1 MNIQLILVVI
11 LGLGACLYL
20 LKKISI
26 QFHQSD
32 IDMKCAE
39 CELDINSEQTDK

>member
-1 MNIQLILVVI
+1 MNIQLILAVV

-20 LKKISI
+20 LKKIGI

-32 IDMKCAE
+32 VDMKCAE
-39 CELDINSEQTDK
+39 CDLDIESEQTDK